1 MRITIFSRIHSLLW
15 DGDKQ
20 MNDRRDHGK
29 KDPNPLLVKFSSL
42 LKGKDLQGP
51 VLDLAC
57 GRGQNGLFL
66 AGLDLPVILAD
77 GSPEALKE
85 ARGAAEERGLK
96 VEFWEINLET
106 GENPLP
112 KEYYRG
118 ILVFRY
124 LHRPLIPYLR
134 QGIRKGGILI
144 YETFT
149 IDQPKYGRPHNPD
162 YLLKTGELAGWFKD
176 WEILHY
182 FEGLLENPPRAMA
195 QIVCRKP
202 A

>member
-1 MRITIFSRIHSLLW
+1 
-15 DGDKQ
+15 